1 LTFLG
6 RRFER
11 TLIYNRIIT
20 VAEKKVLIVDYDTRS
35 VETIS
40 RLLRPHN
47 VRIET
52 AGDGLTAWEKYLL
65 EKPDLVVL
73 EAILPKLH
81 GFDLTKR
88 IVQDAQGT
96 VPVVIVTGLYRGP
109 QYRHEALTSFG
120 ASEYFEK
127 PLDEARFLDCA
138 LSLLKERVD
147 IRLDLPSPAEVIEF
161 LKKKLDEPAA
171 PGKNPAN

>member
-1 LTFLG
+1 
-6 RRFER
+6 
-11 TLIYNRIIT
+11 
-20 VAEKKVLIVDYDTRS
+20 VADKKVLIVDYDARS
-35 VETIS
+35 VETIA
-40 RLLRPHN
+40 RLLRPYG
-47 VRIET
+47 VRAET
-52 AGDGLTAWEKYLL
+52 AADGLTAWEKYLL

-88 IVQDAQGT
+88 IVQESQGA

-120 ASEYFEK
+120 AAEYFEK

-138 LSLLKERVD
+138 LGLLKERID
-147 IRLDLPSPAEVIEF
+147 IRLDLPTADAIVDF
-161 LKKKLDEPAA
+161 LKKKLE
-171 PGKNPAN
+171 